1 MVCKVCFKAWRRCCD
16 RSDAQRAKNKKYE
29 HRPPRHTPA
38 KEESST
44 PQVYTNQKPLYESFR
59 SFSEIEDEE
68 EMARRPQLPT
78 KRVCGLGIAGALV
91 ALYALHVER
100 AMADPFYE
108 PMCVT
113 RWGSCAAVF
122 SSAYAHPLSH
132 WGLVAQGSD
141 FDFSLAFLGI
151 LNYGV
156 FALFPVWPLQ
166 KAAAAKALLAI
177 SIASCLFSVYL
188 LYVLKVLLDDF
199 CVVCTTFHVINFSTL
214 IFGAVPAYRATAAKT
229 TKGE

>member
-1 MVCKVCFKAWRRCCD
+1 MVCKVCFRAWRKCCNS
-16 RSDAQRAKNKKYE
+16 RDADKAKNKKYG
-29 HRPPRHTPA
+29 HRPQRHVP
-38 KEESST
+38 EESST
-44 PQVYTNQKPLYESFR
+44 PQVYTTQKPLYERFR

-68 EMARRPQLPT
+68 IMARQPKLPT
-78 KRVCGLGIAGALV
+78 KRVCLLGIAGACV
-91 ALYALHVER
+91 ALYAMHVER

-132 WGLVAQGSD
+132 WGLVSQGSD
-141 FDFSLAFLGI
+141 LDFSLAFLGI

-156 FALFPVWPLQ
+156 FALFPVWPL
-166 KAAAAKALLAI
+166 KRGAAAKALLAI
-177 SIASCLFSVYL
+177 SIASCLFSCYL

-214 IFGAVPAYRATAAKT
+214 FFGAVPAYRAAAAKT
-229 TKGE
+229 KGE

>member
-1 MVCKVCFKAWRRCCD
+1 MVCKVCFRAWRKCCNK
-16 RSDAQRAKNKKYE
+16 SDAQKAKNKKY
-29 HRPPRHTPA
+29 RPPRHVAP
-38 KEESST
+38 EESST
-44 PQVYTNQKPLYESFR
+44 PQVYTSQKPLFESFR
-59 SFSEIEDEE
+59 SFSEIEEQE
-68 EMARRPQLPT
+68 IMARQPKLPT
-78 KRVCGLGIAGALV
+78 KRVCGLGIAGACV
-91 ALYALHVER
+91 ALYAMHVER

-122 SSAYAHPLSH
+122 SSVYAHPLSN
-132 WGLVAQGSD
+132 WGLVSKGSD
-141 FDFSLAFLGI
+141 LDFSLAFLGI

-166 KAAAAKALLAI
+166 RAAAAKVLLAI
-177 SIASCLFSVYL
+177 SIASCLFSIYL

-214 IFGAVPAYRATAAKT
+214 VFGAVPAYRAAAAKA

>member
-68 EMARRPQLPT
+68 IMARRPQLPT

>member
-1 MVCKVCFKAWRRCCD
+1 MVCKVCFRAWRKCCNS
-16 RSDAQRAKNKKYE
+16 RDADKSKNQKYA
-29 HRPPRHTPA
+29 HRPPRHVAP
-38 KEESST
+38 EESST
-44 PQVYTNQKPLYESFR
+44 PQVYTSQKPLFESFR
-59 SFSEIEDEE
+59 SFSEIEEQE
-68 EMARRPQLPT
+68 EMARQPKLPT

-91 ALYALHVER
+91 ALYAMHVER

-122 SSAYAHPLSH
+122 SSVYAHPLSN
-132 WGLVAQGSD
+132 WGLVSQGSD
-141 FDFSLAFLGI
+141 LDFSLAFLGI

-166 KAAAAKALLAI
+166 RAAAAKVLLAI
-177 SIASCLFSVYL
+177 SVASCLFSIYL

-214 IFGAVPAYRATAAKT
+214 VFGAVPAYRATAAKT

>member
-1 MVCKVCFKAWRRCCD
+1 MVCKVCFRAWRRCCN
-16 RSDAQRAKNKKYE
+16 RRDADKAKNQRY
-29 HRPPRHTPA
+29 RPARHAAP
-38 KEESST
+38 ESTT
-44 PQVYTNQKPLYESFR
+44 PQVYTHQKPLYESFR

-78 KRVCGLGIAGALV
+78 KRVCLLGIAGALV

-100 AMADPFYE
+100 SMRDPFYE

-122 SSAYAHPLSH
+122 SSVYAHPLSH
-132 WGLVAQGSD
+132 WGLVSQGSD
-141 FDFSLAFLGI
+141 FDFSLAFLGL

-156 FALFPVWPLQ
+156 FALFPVWPL
-166 KAAAAKALLAI
+166 KRAAAAKALLAI
-177 SIASCLFSVYL
+177 SVASCLFSVYL

-214 IFGAVPAYRATAAKT
+214 FFGAVPAYRATAAKA

>member
-132 WGLVAQGSD
+132 WGLVAAGSD
-141 FDFSLAFLGI
+141 LDFSLAFLGI

-166 KAAAAKALLAI
+166 RAAAAKVLLAI
-177 SIASCLFSVYL
+177 SIASCLFSIYL

-214 IFGAVPAYRATAAKT
+214 VFGAVPAYRATAAPKP
-229 TKGE
+229 KGE

>member
-1 MVCKVCFKAWRRCCD
+1 MVCKVCFRAWRKCCNS
-16 RSDAQRAKNKKYE
+16 RDADKAKNKKY
-29 HRPPRHTPA
+29 RPPRHVAP
-38 KEESST
+38 EESST
-44 PQVYTNQKPLYESFR
+44 PQVYTSQKPLFESFR
-59 SFSEIEDEE
+59 SFSEIEDQEI
-68 EMARRPQLPT
+68 MARQPKPPT
-78 KRVCGLGIAGALV
+78 ARICGLGIAGALV
-91 ALYALHVER
+91 ALYAMHVER

-122 SSAYAHPLSH
+122 SSVYAHPLSN
-132 WGLVAQGSD
+132 WGLVSKGSD
-141 FDFSLAFLGI
+141 LDFSLAFLGI

-166 KAAAAKALLAI
+166 RAAAAKALLAI
-177 SIASCLFSVYL
+177 SIASCLFSIYL

-214 IFGAVPAYRATAAKT
+214 VFGAVPAYRATAAPKP
-229 TKGE
+229 KGE

>member
-1 MVCKVCFKAWRRCCD
+1 MVCKVCFRAWRKCCNS
-16 RSDAQRAKNKKYE
+16 RDADKAKNKKY
-29 HRPPRHTPA
+29 RPPRHVAP
-38 KEESST
+38 EESST
-44 PQVYTNQKPLYESFR
+44 PQVYTSQKPLFESFR
-59 SFSEIEDEE
+59 SFSEIEEEE
-68 EMARRPQLPT
+68 EMARQPKLPT

-91 ALYALHVER
+91 ALYAMHVER
-100 AMADPFYE
+100 SMKDPFYE

-122 SSAYAHPLSH
+122 SSVYAHPLSN
-132 WGLVAQGSD
+132 WGLVSKGSD
-141 FDFSLAFLGI
+141 LDFSLAFLGI

-166 KAAAAKALLAI
+166 RAAAAKVLLAI
-177 SIASCLFSVYL
+177 SIASCLFSIYL

-214 IFGAVPAYRATAAKT
+214 VFGAVPAYRATAAPKP
-229 TKGE
+229 KGE

>member
-68 EMARRPQLPT
+68 EMAKKPKLPT
-78 KRVCGLGIAGALV
+78 KRVCLLGVAGALV

-156 FALFPVWPLQ
+156 FALFPVWPL
-166 KAAAAKALLAI
+166 KRDVAAKALLAI

-214 IFGAVPAYRATAAKT
+214 VFGAVPAYRATAAPKP
-229 TKGE
+229 KGE

>member
-1 MVCKVCFKAWRRCCD
+1 
-16 RSDAQRAKNKKYE
+16 
-29 HRPPRHTPA
+29 
-38 KEESST
+38 
-44 PQVYTNQKPLYESFR
+44 
-59 SFSEIEDEE
+59 
-68 EMARRPQLPT
+68 MARQPKLPT

-132 WGLVAQGSD
+132 WGLVSQGSD
-141 FDFSLAFLGI
+141 LDFSLAFLGI

-156 FALFPVWPLQ
+156 FALFPVWPL
-166 KAAAAKALLAI
+166 KRGAAAKALLAI
-177 SIASCLFSVYL
+177 SIASCLFSCYL

-214 IFGAVPAYRATAAKT
+214 FFGAVPAYRAAAAKT
-229 TKGE
+229 KGE

>member
-29 HRPPRHTPA
+29 HRPARHAAPEAST
-38 KEESST
+38 T
-44 PQVYTNQKPLYESFR
+44 PQVYTTQKPLYESFR

-68 EMARRPQLPT
+68 TMARRPQLPT
-78 KRVCGLGIAGALV
+78 KRVCGLGIAGAFV

-166 KAAAAKALLAI
+166 RGAAAKALLAI
-177 SIASCLFSVYL
+177 SIASCLFSIYL

>member
-1 MVCKVCFKAWRRCCD
+1 MVCKVCFRWWRKCCNK
-16 RSDAQRAKNKKYE
+16 SDAQKAKNKKYA
-29 HRPPRHTPA
+29 HRPPRHVAP
-38 KEESST
+38 EESST
-44 PQVYTNQKPLYESFR
+44 PQVYTSQKPLFESFR
-59 SFSEIEDEE
+59 SFSEIEEQE
-68 EMARRPQLPT
+68 EMSRQPKPPT
-78 KRVCGLGIAGALV
+78 KRICGLGIAGACV
-91 ALYALHVER
+91 ALYAMHVER

-122 SSAYAHPLSH
+122 SSAYAHPLSN
-132 WGLVAQGSD
+132 WGLVAAGSD
-141 FDFSLAFLGI
+141 LDFSLAFLGI

-166 KAAAAKALLAI
+166 RAAAAKALLAI
-177 SIASCLFSVYL
+177 SIASCLFSCYL

-214 IFGAVPAYRATAAKT
+214 VFGAVPAYRAAAAPKP
-229 TKGE
+229 KGE

>member
-1 MVCKVCFKAWRRCCD
+1 MVCKVCFRWWRKCCNK
-16 RSDAQRAKNKKYE
+16 SDAQKAKNKKYE
-29 HRPPRHTPA
+29 HRPARHVP
-38 KEESST
+38 EESST
-44 PQVYTNQKPLYESFR
+44 PQVYTSQKPLFESFR
-59 SFSEIEDEE
+59 SFSEIEDQE
-68 EMARRPQLPT
+68 EMARQPKPPT
-78 KRVCGLGIAGALV
+78 KRVCLLGIAGACV
-91 ALYALHVER
+91 ALYAMHVER

-122 SSAYAHPLSH
+122 SSVYAHPLSN
-132 WGLVAQGSD
+132 WGLVSKGSD
-141 FDFSLAFLGI
+141 LDFSLAFLGI

-156 FALFPVWPLQ
+156 FSLFPVWPLQ
-166 KAAAAKALLAI
+166 RAAAAKVLLAI
-177 SIASCLFSVYL
+177 SVASCLFSVYL

-214 IFGAVPAYRATAAKT
+214 FFGAVPAYRATAAKT

>member
-1 MVCKVCFKAWRRCCD
+1 MVCKACFRAWRKRCNK
-16 RSDAQRAKNKKYE
+16 SDAQKAKNKKYA
-29 HRPPRHTPA
+29 HRPQRHAP
-38 KEESST
+38 EESST
-44 PQVYTNQKPLYESFR
+44 PQVYTSQKPLFESFR
-59 SFSEIEDEE
+59 SFSEIEDRE
-68 EMARRPQLPT
+68 EMARQPKPPT
-78 KRVCGLGIAGALV
+78 KRVCGLGVAGALV
-91 ALYALHVER
+91 ALYAMHVER

-122 SSAYAHPLSH
+122 SSVYAHPLSN
-132 WGLVAQGSD
+132 WGLVSKGSD
-141 FDFSLAFLGI
+141 LDFSLAFLGI

-166 KAAAAKALLAI
+166 RAAAAKVLLAI
-177 SIASCLFSVYL
+177 SVASCLFSIYL

-214 IFGAVPAYRATAAKT
+214 VFGAVPAYRAAAAPKP
-229 TKGE
+229 KGE

>member
-1 MVCKVCFKAWRRCCD
+1 MRVFAFTNEKTPSFYVLPEKGIFKCFS
-16 RSDAQRAKNKKYE
+16 SDKGGSVVTFLMELDKL
-29 HRPPRHTPA
+29 
-38 KEESST
+38 SF
-44 PQVYTNQKPLYESFR
+44 PQAIKQLAERYGI
-59 SFSEIEDEE
+59 EIEEE
-68 EMARRPQLPT
+68 EIMARQPKLPT

-122 SSAYAHPLSH
+122 SSAYAHPLSN
-132 WGLVAQGSD
+132 WGLVAAGSD
-141 FDFSLAFLGI
+141 LDFSLAFLGI

-166 KAAAAKALLAI
+166 RAAAAKVLLAI

-214 IFGAVPAYRATAAKT
+214 VFGAVPAYRATAAKPA
-229 TKGE
+229 KGE

>member
-1 MVCKVCFKAWRRCCD
+1 MVCKVCFRAWRRCCN
-16 RSDAQRAKNKKYE
+16 RRDADKAKNQRY
-29 HRPPRHTPA
+29 RPARHVAPEAST
-38 KEESST
+38 T
-44 PQVYTNQKPLYESFR
+44 PQVYTTQKPLYESFR

-68 EMARRPQLPT
+68 EMAKKPKLPT
-78 KRVCGLGIAGALV
+78 KRVCLLGVAGALV

-132 WGLVAQGSD
+132 WGLVSQGSD
-141 FDFSLAFLGI
+141 LDFSLAALGL

-156 FALFPVWPLQ
+156 FALFPAWPL
-166 KAAAAKALLAI
+166 KRGAAAKALLAI
-177 SIASCLFSVYL
+177 SIASCLFSCYL

-214 IFGAVPAYRATAAKT
+214 FFGAVPAYRAAAAKT
-229 TKGE
+229 KGE

>member
-68 EMARRPQLPT
+68 AMARRPKPPSA
-78 KRVCGLGIAGALV
+78 RICGLGIAGALV

-132 WGLVAQGSD
+132 WGLVLQGSD

-156 FALFPVWPLQ
+156 FALFPVWPL
-166 KAAAAKALLAI
+166 KRDVAAKALLAI